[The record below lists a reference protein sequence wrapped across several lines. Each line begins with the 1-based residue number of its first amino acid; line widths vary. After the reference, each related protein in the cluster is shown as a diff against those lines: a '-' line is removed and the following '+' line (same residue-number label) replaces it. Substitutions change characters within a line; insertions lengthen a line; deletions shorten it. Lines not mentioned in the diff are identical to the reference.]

1 MERMTLLR
9 LLAAMLLLALPLEA
23 QQQHQKQ
30 ASHPTQTQ
38 SYRDELGFTCAQI
51 LALPSAEYI
60 AKVVAIDDS
69 TVDGRLRGVRNFGH
83 CYDERTA
90 RLATSLT
97 RRSIGPKKAALANLA
112 DLEQKLDAFKSTALA
127 DVAADAPSEPV
138 KKAYAELYAKQFRY
152 EFYES
157 YEPKPTNAKT
167 PGKPAPVHSA
177 SAPAS
182 NAGTSESAPAKKS
195 AAAPAMPSTAAPPD
209 AGAKPKPTTP
219 SNENLPAAPV
229 KAVDL
234 GATAPTKPAA
244 SAPSSAAPPP
254 PAPPGSAPPPSSAPP
269 AGAKD
274 QSAASDAAA
283 QPSAPAA
290 PPAELDPFTKAKN
303 HFGELLGLLPPEKIH
318 EVHSAFG
325 KLFDGNPVSED
336 LKVDLYKYAIFLL
349 EGSKDQPFAPPP
361 F

>member
-9 LLAAMLLLALPLEA
+9 LLAAILLLAVTLEA

-30 ASHPTQTQ
+30 ASHPAQTQ
-38 SYRDELGFTCAQI
+38 AYRDDLGMICAQI
-51 LALPSAEYI
+51 LALPSADYI

-69 TVDGRLRGVRNFGH
+69 TVDGQLRGVRNFGH

-97 RRSIGPKKAALANLA
+97 RRGIAPKKAALANLA
-112 DLEQKLDAFKSTALA
+112 DLEQKLDAFTSTALA
-127 DVAADAPSEPV
+127 DVATDAPSEPV

-157 YEPKPTNAKT
+157 YEPKPTNAKA
-167 PGKPAPVHSA
+167 PAKPAPAHSA
-177 SAPAS
+177 IAPAS
-182 NAGTSESAPAKKS
+182 
-195 AAAPAMPSTAAPPD
+195 PSTAAPPNT
-209 AGAKPKPTTP
+209 AAKPKPSTP

-229 KAVDL
+229 KTVDL

-244 SAPSSAAPPP
+244 SAPSNAAPPQP
-254 PAPPGSAPPPSSAPP
+254 AAPPGSASPLSSAPP
-269 AGAKD
+269 PGAKE
-274 QSAASDAAA
+274 QSSAPDTAAQVSTPAAA
-283 QPSAPAA
+283 
-290 PPAELDPFTKAKN
+290 PAELDPFTKAKN

-318 EVHSAFG
+318 EVHSSFG

-336 LKVDLYKYAIFLL
+336 LKVELYKYAIFLL
-349 EGSKDQPFAPPP
+349 EGPKDQPFAPPP